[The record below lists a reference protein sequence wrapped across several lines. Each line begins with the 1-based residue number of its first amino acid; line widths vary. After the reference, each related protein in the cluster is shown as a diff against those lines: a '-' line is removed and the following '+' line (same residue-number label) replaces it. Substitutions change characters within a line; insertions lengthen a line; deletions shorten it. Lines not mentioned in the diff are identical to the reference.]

1 MQKDNTT
8 LARKVL
14 LRKNL
19 LKELDD
25 APVILETHG
34 GYGEVWKKVYSN
46 IKRGI
51 VFEKN
56 PKKAEALAKQRP
68 SWAVYECDC
77 INALRHGVGSHL
89 PVNFVDCDP
98 YGQPWP
104 VLDAFFTSC
113 RPFTNTLAVV
123 VNDGLRQKLKMNGG
137 WSVDSLIGIVTEY
150 GNSALYENYL
160 DICQEILQ
168 KKAAQR
174 GYALS
179 RWTGYYCGYENQM
192 THYAAILSKIN

>member
-68 SWAVYECDC
+68 SWAVY
-77 INALRHGVGSHL
+77 
-89 PVNFVDCDP
+89 
-98 YGQPWP
+98 
-104 VLDAFFTSC
+104 
-113 RPFTNTLAVV
+113 
-123 VNDGLRQKLKMNGG
+123 
-137 WSVDSLIGIVTEY
+137 
-150 GNSALYENYL
+150 
-160 DICQEILQ
+160 
-168 KKAAQR
+168 
-174 GYALS
+174 
-179 RWTGYYCGYENQM
+179 
-192 THYAAILSKIN
+192 